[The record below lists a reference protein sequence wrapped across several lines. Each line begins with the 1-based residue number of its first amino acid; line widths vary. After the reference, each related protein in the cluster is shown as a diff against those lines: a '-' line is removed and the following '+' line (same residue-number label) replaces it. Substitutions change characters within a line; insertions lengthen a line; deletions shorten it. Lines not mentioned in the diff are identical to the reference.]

1 MSKNINKLVR
11 RVLKTRDDYKSAVE
25 RLEYELKDLVEFEFY
40 VIYQPSDGFV
50 ILHEE
55 KAHNAPLY
63 KCIDIIKEKGMLTY
77 KDYLREAI

>member
-1 MSKNINKLVR
+1 MSKNINRLTVN
-11 RVLKTRDDYKSAVE
+11 VLKTHTDHKIAIDK
-25 RLEYELKDLVEFEFY
+25 LESELKNFIDFEFY
-40 VIYQPSDGFV
+40 VAYQPSDGFV

-55 KAHNAPLY
+55 ESHNAPLY